1 MSAGL
6 PLSVVISTYNRVQ
19 LLARTLPTILNQDL
33 PSENY
38 EIVIVV
44 DGSIDGTLGYLRS
57 VRSVASVRV
66 VEQPNRGLASARNL
80 GVHAARGRIVLFV
93 DDDIL
98 CGPSLLSQ
106 HLAAHDSASI
116 VAFGPIVVAEESF
129 RSLGTEWTRTY
140 TAEYVQR
147 LEREE
152 QPRWPDDAIV
162 EANTSVPRSVLL
174 SCGGYDE
181 SFARRQSVDLGLR
194 LWSCEVPFVYLPCAV
209 THQIFVKAP
218 RQLVQDARDFGS
230 AELRLSRKHPAY
242 RPYSLFA
249 RLAEGPSWK
258 VATRNATLRLPTSS
272 DRLMN
277 LPLWIVERFGWRNPR
292 LRRAGVRLLQLQQA
306 MAAYR
311 EAIDERGSWSALHQ
325 EFALRLPVLLYHHVG
340 PPQPGSFPELTISPK
355 RFEDQVRWLA
365 RRGYQGIRPSQW
377 LQWRANATPLPDKPV
392 LLSFDDA
399 YADVG
404 RYALPVLRH
413 YGFGAAVYVATA
425 TIGKTDLWTKSAGTI
440 QCMTANKIRQW
451 SKEGIEFGAHSR
463 THANLTALSAAELAD
478 EVGGSADELQEILG
492 ERVVS
497 FAYPYG
503 FYSDTVRREV
513 ERHFDLAFTTDRGL
527 NNLST
532 DLHALRRT
540 MVQPG
545 DSLLDLECRLL
556 FGWDPY
562 ERLRARIRART
573 RMAQLKRLD
582 LGAT

>member
-1 MSAGL
+1 MSADL
-6 PLSVVISTYNRVQ
+6 PLSVVISTYNRMQ

-33 PSENY
+33 PSEDY

-44 DGSIDGTLGYLRS
+44 DGSTDGTLGYLRS
-57 VRSVASVRV
+57 VRSVASLRV

-80 GVHAARGRIVLFV
+80 GLHAARGKIVLFV

-98 CGPSLLSQ
+98 CGPSVLSQ

-129 RSLGTEWTRTY
+129 RNLGTEWTRTY
-140 TAEYVQR
+140 TAQYVER

-162 EANTSVPRSVLL
+162 EANTSVPRALLL

-194 LWSCEVPFVYLPCAV
+194 LWRCGVPFLYLPSAV

-218 RQLVQDARDFGS
+218 RELVQDARDFGS

-249 RLAEGPSWK
+249 RLAEGPLWK
-258 VATRNATLRLPTSS
+258 VATRNATLRIPTSS

-277 LPLWIVERFGWRNPR
+277 PPLWIVERFGWRNPR

-306 MAAYR
+306 IAAYR
-311 EAIDERGSWSALHQ
+311 EAIDEHGSWSALHQ

-355 RFEDQVRWLA
+355 RFEDQVRWLV
-365 RRGYQGIRPSQW
+365 RRGYKGIRPSQW

-392 LLSFDDA
+392 LLTFDDA

-404 RYALPVLRH
+404 RHALPVLRH
-413 YGFGAAVYVATA
+413 YGFGAAVYVASA

-440 QCMTANKIRQW
+440 QCMTADKIRQW
-451 SKEGIEFGAHSR
+451 SKDGIEFGAHSR
-463 THANLTALSAAELAD
+463 THADLTALSAAELAD
-478 EVGGSADELQEILG
+478 EVGGSADELQDVLG
-492 ERVVS
+492 ERVTS
-497 FAYPYG
+497 FAYPFG
-503 FYSDTVRREV
+503 FYNDTVRREV

-527 NNLST
+527 NHLST
-532 DLHALRRT
+532 DVHALRRT
-540 MVQPG
+540 MVQPT

-562 ERLRARIRART
+562 ERLRARIRVRT
-573 RMAQLKRLD
+573 RLAQLRRKNM
-582 LGAT
+582 